1 MTIPTTPN
9 EITTQWLTSALRTTQ
24 VIQRTQIVHVV
35 AEPLPSFTSQLLRLH
50 LSYTTDEPGAPH
62 TLLAKLPTTDPARR
76 QLLFTVTHHYQCE
89 MAFFRHVA
97 DQVPIR
103 VSRCYYHAFDPAAQQ
118 GILLLEDLAP
128 AHPLDSSQGCPPAA
142 ARLVFLE
149 LARLHA
155 AWWRHPALA
164 ELAVTSFDNPVFAQQ
179 ISQLYQQL
187 WPALL
192 ATQGSQL
199 PPAMHEVGQRLGPQL
214 PWVYDQLQ
222 QGPQTLLHND
232 VQLGN
237 LLFVPGGAPGDVD
250 PKQPPI
256 FIDWQQ
262 MAVGRGAGDLAFLL
276 CRDLLPAVRCQ
287 AEDGLLRDYWSSLVA
302 LGVNDYS
309 FADCLRDFR
318 LALLKSFSSLLVAS
332 MVSDPTDP
340 NVRNTFAVYIPR
352 CAAAILDHDAGA
364 LLPA

>member
-1 MTIPTTPN
+1 MTIPNNPN
-9 EITTQWLTSALRTTQ
+9 EITPQWLTAALRTAQ
-24 VIQRTQIVHVV
+24 VIQQAAVFQSEI
-35 AEPLPSFTSQLLRLH
+35 EPLPSFTSQLLRLQ
-50 LSYTTDEPGAPH
+50 LSYTAAEPGAPH
-62 TLLAKLPTTDPARR
+62 TLLAKLPSADPARR

-89 MAFFRHVA
+89 MAFFRQVV
-97 DQVPIR
+97 DRVPIR
-103 VSRCYYHAFDPAAQQ
+103 VPRCYYHAFDPAAQH

-128 AHPLDSSQGCPPAA
+128 AHTLDSIQGCPPAA
-142 ARLVFLE
+142 ARSVFQE

-155 AWWRHPALA
+155 AWWRHPTLA

-179 ISQLYQQL
+179 IAQLYQQL
-187 WPALL
+187 WPAFL
-192 ATQGSQL
+192 AAHGSHL

-214 PWVYDQLQ
+214 PWLYDQLQ

-237 LLFVPGGAPGDVD
+237 LLFIPGGVD
-250 PKQPPI
+250 TTPPI

-262 MAVGRGAGDLAFLL
+262 MAVGRGAGDLAFLF
-276 CRDLLPAVRCQ
+276 CRDLLPAVRRQ

-352 CAAAILDHDAGA
+352 CVTAVLDHNAGT
-364 LLPA
+364 LLPG